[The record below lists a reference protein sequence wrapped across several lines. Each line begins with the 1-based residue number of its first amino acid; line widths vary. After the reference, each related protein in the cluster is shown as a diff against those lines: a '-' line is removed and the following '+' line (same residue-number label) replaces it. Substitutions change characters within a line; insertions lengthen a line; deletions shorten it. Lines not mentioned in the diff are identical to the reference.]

1 MDNNNTPEMNFD
13 AAAHRLADF
22 TGMDVH
28 DVRDAIN
35 GLNMFGILC
44 HTVADKCGWWK
55 KDENGEYL
63 PRNKG
68 EMIALMHSELSEAL
82 EGVRKNSNDDHL
94 PWLKSEPVELADT
107 CIRIGDYAGR
117 FGFQLGDYAIVKMA
131 YNIQRA
137 DHKPEARAAEG
148 GKAF

>member
-1 MDNNNTPEMNFD
+1 MDNNNENAGPVAKAIGEV
-13 AAAHRLADF
+13 AEF
-22 TGMDVH
+22 TGMDFL
-28 DVRDAIN
+28 DVMDAVN
-35 GLNMFGILC
+35 GLNMFGIVC

-55 KDENGEYL
+55 RNEAGEYL

-94 PWLKSEPVELADT
+94 PHLKSEPVELADT
-107 CIRIGDYAGR
+107 AIRIGDYAGR

>member
-1 MDNNNTPEMNFD
+1 MDNSISEEEFD
-13 AAAHRLADF
+13 QAVQELAEF
-22 TGMDVH
+22 TGMDAF
-28 DVRDAIN
+28 DVRDALN
-35 GLNMFGILC
+35 GMNMFGLLC

-55 KDENGEYL
+55 KGEGGEYL
-63 PRNKG
+63 DRNKG

-82 EGVRKNSNDDHL
+82 EGVRKNSDDDHL

-107 CIRIGDYAGR
+107 YIRIGDYAGR
-117 FGFQLGDYAIVKMA
+117 FGFQLGAYAAVKMA

-137 DHKPEARAAEG
+137 DHKPEARAADG

>member
-1 MDNNNTPEMNFD
+1 MDNNNINSTEV
-13 AAAHRLADF
+13 AEAIEKVARF
-22 TGMDVH
+22 TGVDILDVMDAV
-28 DVRDAIN
+28 N
-35 GLNMFGILC
+35 GLNMFGLVC

-55 KDENGEYL
+55 KDEAGEYL

-94 PWLKSEPVELADT
+94 PALKSEPVELADT

-117 FGFQLGDYAIVKMA
+117 FGFQLGDYSIVKMA